1 MCKVVIIG
9 APRSGTNMLRDLL
22 AKFPGVATWPCD
34 EINYIWRHGNVS
46 YPTDELS
53 PDMATPSIQKYIR
66 KQFDWVAR
74 HYSAH
79 TVVEKTCANSLRVGF
94 VDRILPDARYLY
106 IRRDGLDVLGSA
118 MKRWKAEIDIPYL
131 ARKARFV
138 PLQDLPHYAIRYLVN
153 RLYRL
158 FAGENRL
165 AYWGPTFDGLNEALA
180 KYSLEEVCALQWQRC
195 VDRADEAFEGIA
207 PERIFRISYEAFV
220 DDPIEELRRIA
231 RFVGSELD
239 DSVAQN
245 LARGV
250 SKKNVGK
257 GRLELGQQ
265 KVEQLEQLVG
275 MTLKRH
281 GYIN

>member
-180 KYSLEEVCALQWQRC
+180 KYTLEEVCALQWQRC
-195 VDRADEAFEGIA
+195 VDRADEAFESIA

-220 DDPIEELRRIA
+220 DDPVEELRRIA